1 MWGAG
6 GRKEEELCVR
16 QGEGE
21 RDCLHHFIRT
31 RLKVAIFRE
40 MEGTAVGLEF
50 GLSYP
55 RFKF

>member
-1 MWGAG
+1 M
-6 GRKEEELCVR
+6 R

-40 MEGTAVGLEF
+40 REGTAVGLEF